1 MTSGDFGRRRKT
13 VILYR
18 RRLISDRELMNLRR
32 KRGVLF
38 LNRAGSSIP
47 KDSGQSSSQRTT
59 PMPSVPTLR
68 CDKASGSSMQIPKS
82 KSTTDNKN
90 KKQHMLNDEGGQMR
104 AMNEMNWDFYSS
116 RPMQIG
122 VAPNKEKMAPRG
134 MLLGSLRLCLFFFIV
149 YVPFISRWKLL
160 GWNQPTLKWERGRR
174 EEINLIWVFFIFFPS
189 SEMEPL
195 SEMATGS
202 KDPNLGD
209 SKMESLLETATG
221 FIVPNRHSLYF
232 FVIKS

>member
-82 KSTTDNKN
+82 K
-90 KKQHMLNDEGGQMR
+90 
-104 AMNEMNWDFYSS
+104 
-116 RPMQIG
+116 IG